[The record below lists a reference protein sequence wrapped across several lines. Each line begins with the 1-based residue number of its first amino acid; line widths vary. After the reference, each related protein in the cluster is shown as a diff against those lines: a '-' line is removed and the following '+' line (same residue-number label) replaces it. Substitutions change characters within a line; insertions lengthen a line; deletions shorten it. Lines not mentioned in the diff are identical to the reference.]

1 MAKGICNEAYIY
13 RAHNLSKNLMIEHIK
28 EALGVNGYQNGS
40 DLVRNMDKCQAS
52 YLRGI
57 YKAFD
62 LMADIYLTLKKKG
75 GRTEFLTDLLDEEF
89 FADYIIDRYAFEQIL
104 CPELYQQYFQDAE
117 LEDNLTDVN

>member
-1 MAKGICNEAYIY
+1 MARGIRNEAYIY
-13 RAHNLSKNLMIEHIK
+13 RARSLSKNLMIGYIK
-28 EALGVNGYQNGS
+28 DALDVNGYENGS
-40 DLVRNMDKCQAS
+40 DKVLKMDKCQAS

-57 YKAFD
+57 YKALD

-89 FADYIIDRYAFEQIL
+89 FADYIIDRFAFEQIL
-104 CPELYQQYFQDAE
+104 YPELYNQYYQDAE

>member
-1 MAKGICNEAYIY
+1 MAKGIRNEAYIY
-13 RAHNLSKNLMIEHIK
+13 LAHNLSKNLMIEHIK
-28 EALGVNGYQNGS
+28 EALGVIGYQNGS
-40 DLVRNMDKCQAS
+40 DKVLKMDKCQAS

-104 CPELYQQYFQDAE
+104 YPELYQEYLEEAEQD
-117 LEDNLTDVN
+117 DNLIDLD

>member
-1 MAKGICNEAYIY
+1 MAKGIRNEAYIY

-28 EALGVNGYQNGS
+28 EVLDVKGYENGS
-40 DLVRNMDKCQAS
+40 DKVLKMDKCQAS

-62 LMADIYLTLKKKG
+62 LMADIYITLKKKG

-89 FADYIIDRYAFEQIL
+89 FADYIIDRYAFEQKL
-104 CPELYQQYFQDAE
+104 SPELYQEYYKEAE
-117 LEDNLTDVN
+117 EDDELTDVN

>member
-1 MAKGICNEAYIY
+1 MAKSIRNEAYIY
-13 RAHNLSKNLMIEHIK
+13 RARNLSKNLMIEHIK
-28 EALGVNGYQNGS
+28 EALDVNGYVNGS
-40 DLVRNMDKCQAS
+40 DKVLKMDKCQAS

-62 LMADIYLTLKKKG
+62 LMADIYITLKKKG

-104 CPELYQQYFQDAE
+104 YPDLYQEYYQDAE
-117 LEDNLTDVN
+117 EEDNLIDLD

>member
-1 MAKGICNEAYIY
+1 MAKSICNEAYIY

-28 EALGVNGYQNGS
+28 EALDVIGYQNGS
-40 DLVRNMDKCQAS
+40 DKVLKMDKCQAS
-52 YLRGI
+52 FLRGI

-104 CPELYQQYFQDAE
+104 YPDLYQQYFQDAE
-117 LEDNLTDVN
+117 QEDNLIDLD

>member
-1 MAKGICNEAYIY
+1 MAKSIRNEAYIY
-13 RAHNLSKNLMIEHIK
+13 RARNLSKNLMIEHIK
-28 EALGVNGYQNGS
+28 EALDVNGYVNGS
-40 DLVRNMDKCQAS
+40 DIVRNMDKCKAS

-89 FADYIIDRYAFEQIL
+89 FADYIIDRYAFEQKL
-104 CPELYQQYFQDAE
+104 SPELYQEYYKEAE
-117 LEDNLTDVN
+117 EDDELTDVI

>member
-1 MAKGICNEAYIY
+1 MANGIRNEAYIY

-28 EALGVNGYQNGS
+28 EVLDVNGYLNGS
-40 DLVRNMDKCQAS
+40 EKVLKMDKCQAS

-104 CPELYQQYFQDAE
+104 YPDLYKEYYQDAE
-117 LEDNLTDVN
+117 LENNLIELD

>member
-1 MAKGICNEAYIY
+1 MAKSIRNEAYMY
-13 RAHNLSKNLMIEHIK
+13 LAHNLSKNLMIEHIK
-28 EALGVNGYQNGS
+28 EALDVNGYVNGS
-40 DLVRNMDKCQAS
+40 DKVRNMDKCQAS

-62 LMADIYLTLKKKG
+62 LMADIYITLKKKG

-104 CPELYQQYFQDAE
+104 YPDLYQEYYQDAE
-117 LEDNLTDVN
+117 EEDNLIDLD

>member
-1 MAKGICNEAYIY
+1 MAKGIRNEAYIY
-13 RAHNLSKNLMIEHIK
+13 RARNLSKNLMIEHIK
-28 EALGVNGYQNGS
+28 EALGVIGYQNGS
-40 DLVRNMDKCQAS
+40 DKVLKMDKCQAS

-104 CPELYQQYFQDAE
+104 YPELYQEYLEEAEQD
-117 LEDNLTDVN
+117 DNLIDLD

>member
-28 EALGVNGYQNGS
+28 EALDVIGYQNGS
-40 DLVRNMDKCQAS
+40 DKVLKMDKCQAS

-62 LMADIYLTLKKKG
+62 LMADIYLTLKKQG

-104 CPELYQQYFQDAE
+104 YPELYEQYYQDAVQ
-117 LEDNLTDVN
+117 EDNLFDLD

>member
-1 MAKGICNEAYIY
+1 
-13 RAHNLSKNLMIEHIK
+13 MIEHIK
-28 EALGVNGYQNGS
+28 EALDVIGYQNGS
-40 DLVRNMDKCQAS
+40 DKVLKMDKCQAS
-52 YLRGI
+52 FLRGI

-104 CPELYQQYFQDAE
+104 YPDLYQQYFQDAE
-117 LEDNLTDVN
+117 QEDNLIDLD

>member
-1 MAKGICNEAYIY
+1 MRIDFAIVSPP
-13 RAHNLSKNLMIEHIK
+13 LD
-28 EALGVNGYQNGS
+28 VNGYVNGS
-40 DLVRNMDKCQAS
+40 DIVRNMDKCKAS

-62 LMADIYLTLKKKG
+62 LMADIYITLKKKG

-104 CPELYQQYFQDAE
+104 YPDLYQEYYQDAE
-117 LEDNLTDVN
+117 EEDNLIDLD

>member
-1 MAKGICNEAYIY
+1 MAKGIRNEAYIY
-13 RAHNLSKNLMIEHIK
+13 RARNLSKNLMIEHIK
-28 EALGVNGYQNGS
+28 EALDVNGYVNGS
-40 DLVRNMDKCQAS
+40 DKVLKMDKCQAS

-62 LMADIYLTLKKKG
+62 LMADIYITLKKKG

-104 CPELYQQYFQDAE
+104 YPDLYQEYYQDAE
-117 LEDNLTDVN
+117 EEDNLIDLD